1 MGFTSCADLFTIA
14 DACLGFL
21 HKPVRGARFCA
32 NLKDMKRLLIGA
44 LLSMALSSC
53 VLVAGG
59 DRPGTVAGS
68 GGGGGGG
75 GSQTTVSGGFRLSIS
90 IRFADYIR
98 DFQPERG
105 EGAIYNRNEQIR
117 YKVNVTR
124 RGYVTLAIY
133 DPEAS
138 GTNYVEFTNVPVDA
152 GTNIIPRSYTVQSD
166 SASNRFYARAYFT
179 TTPGPSNLIQGR
191 FSGAQ
196 VNARTQ
202 SYFDPFGEDTRDV
215 AETYLRVR

>member
-1 MGFTSCADLFTIA
+1 
-14 DACLGFL
+14 
-21 HKPVRGARFCA
+21 
-32 NLKDMKRLLIGA
+32 MKRLLIPA
-44 LLSMALSSC
+44 LLSLALSSC

-59 DRPGTVAGS
+59 DRPGTVAGAS
-68 GGGGGGG
+68 GGNT
-75 GSQTTVSGGFRLSIS
+75 GSTTQTTVSGGFRLTIN
-90 IRFADYIR
+90 IRFSDYIR

-105 EGAIYNRNEQIR
+105 EGATYNRNEVIK

-166 SASNRFYARAYFT
+166 TPSNRFYARAYFT

-191 FSGAQ
+191 FSSGQ

>member
-1 MGFTSCADLFTIA
+1 MKRILFT
-14 DACLGFL
+14 
-21 HKPVRGARFCA
+21 
-32 NLKDMKRLLIGA
+32 A
-44 LLSMALSSC
+44 LLALTLSSC
-53 VLVAGG
+53 VLVASD

-68 GGGGGGG
+68 SGGGSST
-75 GSQTTVSGGFRLSIS
+75 SQTTVSGGFRLSIS
-90 IRFADYIR
+90 IRFSDYIR

-105 EGAIYNRNEQIR
+105 EGATYNRNEQIR
-117 YKVNVTR
+117 YKVNVSR

-138 GTNYVEFTNVPVDA
+138 GTNYVEFVNVPVDA

-166 SASNRFYARAYFT
+166 TPSSRFYARAYFT

-191 FSGAQ
+191 FSRGQ
-196 VNARTQ
+196 VNSRTQ

>member
-1 MGFTSCADLFTIA
+1 MKRILFT
-14 DACLGFL
+14 
-21 HKPVRGARFCA
+21 
-32 NLKDMKRLLIGA
+32 A
-44 LLSMALSSC
+44 LLALTLSSC
-53 VLVAGG
+53 VLVASD

-68 GGGGGGG
+68 GGGGSST
-75 GSQTTVSGGFRLSIS
+75 SQTTVSGGFRLSIS
-90 IRFADYIR
+90 IRFSDYIR

-105 EGAIYNRNEQIR
+105 EGATYNRNEVIR
-117 YKVNVTR
+117 YKVNVSR

-138 GTNYVEFTNVPVDA
+138 GTNYVEFVNVPVDA

-166 SASNRFYARAYFT
+166 TPSSRFYARAYFT

-191 FSGAQ
+191 FSRGQ
-196 VNARTQ
+196 VNSRTQ

>member
-1 MGFTSCADLFTIA
+1 
-14 DACLGFL
+14 
-21 HKPVRGARFCA
+21 
-32 NLKDMKRLLIGA
+32 MKRILFGA
-44 LLSMALSSC
+44 LLVLSLSSC
-53 VLVAGG
+53 VFLADG
-59 DRPGTVAGS
+59 DRPGTVVGSKGGSS
-68 GGGGGGG
+68 GGA
-75 GSQTTVSGGFRLSIS
+75 SQTTVSGGFRLSIS
-90 IRFADYIR
+90 IRFSDYIR

-105 EGAIYNRNEQIR
+105 EGAVYNRNEVIKYR
-117 YKVNVTR
+117 VNVTR

-166 SASNRFYARAYFT
+166 TPSNRFYARAYFT

-191 FSGAQ
+191 FSAGQ
-196 VNARTQ
+196 VNTRTQ
-202 SYFDPFGEDTRDV
+202 AYFDPFGEDTRDV